1 MFTEL
6 TGDLARIIPD
16 NSSDSLKTIGFYYDD
31 PLETRESRLRYVVG
45 VIFPEEGQEEWTGD
59 KITSLRDGLL
69 AKEYKLTTLPKIDHV
84 VYTTF
89 PFRSSLSIVIAVKRV
104 YPIIRAYISRHN
116 LCAHPALE
124 VYTPDL
130 IYFILPLSKQ
140 DHFYLFDSD
149 DEEEEEEEV
158 EADNIPFSSGSETDA
173 EVSDVEAGTNS
184 EEDLDR
190 DLKTKGK
197 EGRSKKSNT
206 NTSLRH
212 RGTGVRKSSQTS
224 TQNSSSSFEEI
235 TVSEKDK

>member
-1 MFTEL
+1 M

-16 NSSDSLKTIGFYYDD
+16 KSSDSLKTIGFYYDD